1 MKRIL
6 ALLLVVTLFMTLM
19 PAGMAEEMATE
30 SVYKTYFS
38 SEYPSLNYYATI
50 YGGVRGLAANSVE
63 ALVEPDQY
71 GVYQPAMA
79 ESWTHNEDSSV
90 WTFKL
95 REGVEW
101 VDYQGN
107 KTGRTVTA
115 QDYVDAVRY
124 IGDPKNGAYSIRVVR
139 DLIAGLYDYYWDL
152 DDIDA
157 GVKTDVSREDYVAT
171 FDDVVGVKALDDYTV
186 EYTLTMSVPYF
197 LSLIED
203 SVLLLPVEYDYVME
217 QGDDFGVDNEHMLY
231 CGAYYISEFQ
241 RDKKIVLTK
250 NPHYW
255 DVDSVTLDTIDYQM
269 IPDGTT
275 ALEMFKRGEISS
287 CTVEGEEYLS
297 LVGSEWEQ
305 YLAPNDF
312 SSSTNYLWL
321 NFKSKNP
328 EFAKFIENENFRKAL
343 QYSVDRE
350 IIAYLRE
357 PVDPSRVV
365 RNTIIAE
372 RLIYDDEG
380 VDYTDYPGLKEIK
393 ETDYYNPEKARE
405 YMLAAIEELCDEN
418 GNILG
423 VEPTTVDMLPADS
436 FEVDGKLPVTV
447 TYVGTSDDEDL
458 LMSQLI
464 KTIIEE
470 SIGTDLIEVHLSATT
485 GNFYS
490 TVTDM
495 SNFDVYYDS
504 LSVPYADPGSQ
515 LSRLTS
521 DGAENVGYYT
531 VPEYDE
537 MVTKALDT
545 ADTKERFAQFAQAE
559 AYLINGAYMIPFISS
574 LRGYYMTRVDS
585 YGAPY
590 VQYGSTK
597 YKGMLVYSEP
607 LSAEYIAQEKAN
619 WETERQ
625 AALAN

>member
-1 MKRIL
+1 
-6 ALLLVVTLFMTLM
+6 
-19 PAGMAEEMATE
+19 
-30 SVYKTYFS
+30 
-38 SEYPSLNYYATI
+38 
-50 YGGVRGLAANSVE
+50 
-63 ALVEPDQY
+63 
-71 GVYQPAMA
+71 
-79 ESWTHNEDSSV
+79 
-90 WTFKL
+90 
-95 REGVEW
+95 
-101 VDYQGN
+101 
-107 KTGRTVTA
+107 
-115 QDYVDAVRY
+115 
-124 IGDPKNGAYSIRVVR
+124 
-139 DLIAGLYDYYWDL
+139 
-152 DDIDA
+152 
-157 GVKTDVSREDYVAT
+157 
-171 FDDVVGVKALDDYTV
+171 
-186 EYTLTMSVPYF
+186 MSAPYF
-197 LSLIED
+197 LSLIEG

-350 IIAYLRE
+350 TIAYLRE

-418 GNILG
+418 GNILRG
-423 VEPTTVDMLPADS
+423 KVRFIHRFGRHFLGHTSGHQRHKQGHNQKQSKYPFHDS
-436 FEVDGKLPVTV
+436 
-447 TYVGTSDDEDL
+447 S
-458 LMSQLI
+458 S
-464 KTIIEE
+464 TI
-470 SIGTDLIEVHLSATT
+470 
-485 GNFYS
+485 
-490 TVTDM
+490 
-495 SNFDVYYDS
+495 
-504 LSVPYADPGSQ
+504 
-515 LSRLTS
+515 
-521 DGAENVGYYT
+521 
-531 VPEYDE
+531 PEY
-537 MVTKALDT
+537 
-545 ADTKERFAQFAQAE
+545 RAE
-559 AYLINGAYMIPFISS
+559 IQWSNYKILLILYILSS
-574 LRGYYMTRVDS
+574 LL
-585 YGAPY
+585 
-590 VQYGSTK
+590 K
-597 YKGMLVYSEP
+597 
-607 LSAEYIAQEKAN
+607 
-619 WETERQ
+619 
-625 AALAN
+625 